1 MVVRQVG
8 GMEFVRIH
16 TKAMARP
23 MTSEISGTPP
33 DGGPSDPRK
42 KGDKEKSGTG
52 VRKESFT
59 IGELSREFDVTLRAL
74 RFYEDKGLLNPRRR
88 GQTRIYSRRDR
99 ARLRLLLMGK
109 RVGFSLSEIRDL
121 LDLYDLKDGHVTQL
135 RVALEKFQEQVH
147 ILEAQKADIETAIK
161 DLNRTCEVISGM
173 LREREK
179 K

>member
-1 MVVRQVG
+1 
-8 GMEFVRIH
+8 
-16 TKAMARP
+16 
-23 MTSEISGTPP
+23 MTSENSGP
-33 DGGPSDPRK
+33 PRK
-42 KGDKEKSGTG
+42 GGAKDQRPEAGKAKTEASA
-52 VRKESFT
+52 RKENFS
-59 IGELSREFDVTLRAL
+59 IGDLSREFDVTLRAL

-135 RVALEKFQEQVH
+135 RVALEKFREQIH
-147 ILEAQKADIETAIK
+147 TLEAQKADIETAIR
-161 DLNRTCEVISGM
+161 DLNRTCEVIAGM
-173 LREREK
+173 LKEREK